1 MVETKPEPNCDPKYV
16 LQTLEALQEPKNKLE
31 YLTDTLQRCNLVPP
45 KKRKKR
51 VMSGYNCF
59 IRVATKKGEDF
70 KKVVKS
76 GAWKQLEDKQ
86 KETWGRTAKQG
97 CDNPRLW
104 EK

>member
-1 MVETKPEPNCDPKYV
+1 MVETKTEPSCDPKYI
-16 LQTLEALQEPKNKLE
+16 LQNLGALKKESSKLE
-31 YLTDTLQRCNLVPP
+31 YLTDTLARCNLVPS

-51 VMSGYNCF
+51 AMSGYNCF
-59 IRVATKKGEDF
+59 VRVAVKKGEDF

-76 GAWKQLEDKQ
+76 GAWKQLEQ
-86 KETWGRTAKQG
+86 KSKEHFKNLAKQG